1 MVKNIKNKYENILS
15 RIEFL
20 ANFVNENTEKVKA
33 AKEALDIARME
44 LDMYNAEHPQ
54 RNVYGYDLVPEMSR
68 NSCHGCMFKQKG
80 RKICPYE
87 IKPCTLT
94 SDAARGEICILVV
107 IAQSR

>member
-1 MVKNIKNKYENILS
+1 MVKNIENKYENILS
-15 RIEFL
+15 RIEFFT
-20 ANFVNENTEKVKA
+20 NFVNENTKKVQA
-33 AKEALDIARME
+33 AKEALEIAKME
-44 LDMYNAEHPQ
+44 RDTYNAEHPQ

-80 RKICPYE
+80 RKICPCE

-94 SDAARGEICILVV
+94 SDAAKGKICILVV